1 MLDSFQIS
9 SDNYLLIL
17 SSKDNLVDEDWV
29 PIKGVIFDMDGT
41 LTKPVLNFSE
51 MRQRVGVPPSQ
62 DILQYV
68 NSLTGE
74 DRVKAMTVIEE
85 IEEDAINKVELQP
98 GVIELLHFLAEN
110 KVHTQTYLSL
120 SFVFIS

>member
-1 MLDSFQIS
+1 
-9 SDNYLLIL
+9 
-17 SSKDNLVDEDWV
+17 
-29 PIKGVIFDMDGT
+29 MDGT

-51 MRQRVGVPPSQ
+51 MRQQVGVPPSR

-68 NSLTGE
+68 NSLSGE
-74 DRVKAMTVIEE
+74 DKVKAMTVIEE

-110 KVHTQTYLSL
+110 KVYT
-120 SFVFIS
+120 

>member
-1 MLDSFQIS
+1 M
-9 SDNYLLIL
+9 
-17 SSKDNLVDEDWV
+17 VDEDWV

-41 LTKPVLNFSE
+41 LTKPVLNFSD

-74 DRVKAMTVIEE
+74 DKVKAMTVIEE
-85 IEEDAINKVELQP
+85 IEEEAINKVELQP

-120 SFVFIS
+120 SFVFV